1 MRFAAREECRWVRA
15 AVVLV
20 GSQTLSVGAQY
31 LALAVTFGFS
41 VMVLVITYVVGHGK
55 KRAAGVCMRLGVR
68 LNALCSV
75 RRVQMGAGGSRFG
88 GVTDSICGVPV
99 PGPGL

>member
-1 MRFAAREECRWVRA
+1 M
-15 AVVLV
+15 V
-20 GSQTLSVGAQY
+20 GSQIVSVGSQY
-31 LALAVTFGFS
+31 LALACDLRLW
-41 VMVLVITYVVGHGK
+41 VMVVVITYVVGHGK